1 MAAGYGM
8 RRPPSRHATSAPRP
22 VLPTSWVVVAAVTT
36 ALTCAVGSP
45 WIGVVAALGAV
56 VTRRPWVAAALV
68 VVSLIATVRTDRSW
82 DSLAP
87 DRLGPVD
94 GWATVVGEPQRYPG
108 AVRVVVEVGAERY
121 ELWVRGRAR
130 QLRAAT
136 WRGGDLVR
144 VAGELQPLDPERARR
159 VAWQHVVGELEADW
173 LGDRRP
179 GGALAE
185 SSNRVRAVIAR
196 GAAVLPADQ
205 AALTRGLVIGDD
217 RDQPPAMVERFR
229 RSGLSHL
236 TAVSGQNVAFV
247 LAACGPLLRR
257 ARPVNRWVATVALIA
272 WFVVLTRAEPSV
284 LRAATMAGLSATA
297 FLLGRQREPLRLLAL
312 AVTGLLL
319 VDPLLAWSVGFWLSV
334 GATAGVTGIGPWLA
348 PRLAG
353 TLGPVAVPVAITV
366 GAQAGVALPSLV
378 VFGRLSVV
386 GTAANLV
393 AVPVAGF
400 VMLYGLPACLV
411 AGAVPAVAP
420 VVMVPVGAAVGW
432 IDAVATVAARLEPP
446 VPWSWLGWIL
456 LAGLIAV
463 TVRRRRRRLRGWPPD
478 GGVPP
483 HR

>member
-1 MAAGYGM
+1 MAAGYGILQ
-8 RRPPSRHATSAPRP
+8 PPPRHARSASRP
-22 VLPTSWVVVAAVTT
+22 VLPTLPTVWVVVAAVTT
-36 ALTCAVGSP
+36 ALTCAVRAP
-45 WIGVVAALGAV
+45 WIGVALALVAV
-56 VTRRPWVAAALV
+56 VARRPGIAAALV
-68 VVSLIATVRTDRSW
+68 VLALIATIRSDRSW

-87 DRLGPVD
+87 DRLGSVD
-94 GWATVVGEPQRYPG
+94 AWATVVGDPQRYPG
-108 AVRVVVEVGAERY
+108 AVRVVVEVDAERY

-144 VAGELQPLDPERARR
+144 VAGDLQPLDPDRADR
-159 VAWQHVVGELEADW
+159 VAWQHVVGELDADW

-196 GAAVLPADQ
+196 GADVLPADQ

-229 RSGLSHL
+229 QSGLSHL

-257 ARPVNRWVATVALIA
+257 ARPVNRWVATVAVIA

-348 PRLAG
+348 LRLSR
-353 TLGPVAVPVAITV
+353 LGPLAVPVAITV
-366 GAQAGVALPSLV
+366 GAQAGVALPSLL
-378 VFGRLSVV
+378 VFGRLSMI

-393 AVPVAGF
+393 AVPVAGL
-400 VMLYGLPACLV
+400 VMLYGLPACLL
-411 AGAVPAVAP
+411 AGSVPAIAP
-420 VVMVPVGAAVGW
+420 VVMAPVGVAVAW
-432 IDAVATVAARLEPP
+432 IDAVATVGARLEPP
-446 VPWSWLGWIL
+446 APWSWL
-456 LAGLIAV
+456 ASVAAVAVIALV
-463 TVRRRRRRLRGWPPD
+463 IRVRGGRRPHVSDLDRGT
-478 GGVPP
+478 
-483 HR
+483 R